1 MIARARHTPAKAG
14 TITRYSATPLL
25 AALVATMLASVL
37 YRANRAVLLSRSRC
51 DGWTDATLSHQE
63 DDPSA
68 KLMQSGTKTHPST
81 PIASRPLVRNSSV
94 SDRAFGIRS
103 ESAADALSPVDRRA
117 SLVIVPEILLL
128 DLLLLSIFS
137 ANVMIGAANENANTK
152 DASHGTTP
160 SIRSNQGGQTVLARR
175 ANQLTH
181 KLYSP
186 AYRFIQLSSITPL
199 RGLGEI

>member
-1 MIARARHTPAKAG
+1 MIASARHTPAKTG

-25 AALVATMLASVL
+25 AALVATILASVL

-94 SDRAFGIRS
+94 SDRALGYPQRVGCRCAQPGRS
-103 ESAADALSPVDRRA
+103 SCQLGDCSRDITSTRFIFSQCNDRR
-117 SLVIVPEILLL
+117 PQRECK
-128 DLLLLSIFS
+128 
-137 ANVMIGAANENANTK
+137 N
-152 DASHGTTP
+152 
-160 SIRSNQGGQTVLARR
+160 
-175 ANQLTH
+175 
-181 KLYSP
+181 
-186 AYRFIQLSSITPL
+186 
-199 RGLGEI
+199 